1 MSDDVDFAMFSPEQ
15 GRRIWK
21 LVRAYERGEFV
32 TTEPPPWIIPEPIFI
47 KNESGETIPPYSI
60 LQAEGTVE
68 EGGPVDASI
77 KNYIIVKKPITWNLG
92 LVGPFLFSDSREI
105 PNNEFA
111 IAQEGPI
118 YRVKKGTDT
127 IAVNTRVGPK
137 EGQWTI
143 EKGSMYSVIGQDEL
157 EDDLWKIISNETP
170 ILGITDEEIPGNGE
184 GDVTKKNPTTG
195 DWVAGSVVYVARN
208 PSATPI
214 PEGSLVM
221 LFPIDAKWAAVS
233 IC

>member
-60 LQAEGTVE
+60 LQAISTIED
-68 EGGPVDASI
+68 GG
-77 KNYIIVKKPITWNLG
+77 KNYITVDKPINWTNA
-92 LVGPFLFSDSREI
+92 LVGPFLFSDTREI
-105 PNNEFA
+105 PHNEFA

-118 YRVKKGTDT
+118 YRVKKGSDT

-137 EGQWTI
+137 NNQWTI
-143 EKGSMYSVIGQDEL
+143 EKGSMYSVIGEDEL
-157 EDDLWKIISNETP
+157 EDDLWKIVSNETP
-170 ILGITDEEIPGNGE
+170 ILAITNEELPANGE
-184 GDVTKKNPTTG
+184 GDVTKKDPTSG
-195 DWVAGSVVYVARN
+195 DWTAGTVVYEARN
-208 PSATPI
+208 PSNTAI
-214 PEGSLVM
+214 PTGALVM
-221 LFPIDAKWAAVS
+221 LFPVDAKWAAVQ